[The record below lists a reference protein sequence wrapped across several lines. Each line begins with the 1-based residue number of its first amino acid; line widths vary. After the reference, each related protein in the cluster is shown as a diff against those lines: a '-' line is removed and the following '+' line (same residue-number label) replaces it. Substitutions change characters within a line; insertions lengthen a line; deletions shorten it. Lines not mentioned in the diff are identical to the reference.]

1 MNPQPSGAEPHRVE
15 DGRESKLRRIGYVR
29 VGLLT
34 ERETGFEAATSSLGK
49 CHTAESR
56 MVKKLMR
63 PFGSS
68 T

>member
-34 ERETGFEAATSSLGK
+34 ERETGFEAEG
-49 CHTAESR
+49 
-56 MVKKLMR
+56 VKR
-63 PFGSS
+63 IV
-68 T
+68 